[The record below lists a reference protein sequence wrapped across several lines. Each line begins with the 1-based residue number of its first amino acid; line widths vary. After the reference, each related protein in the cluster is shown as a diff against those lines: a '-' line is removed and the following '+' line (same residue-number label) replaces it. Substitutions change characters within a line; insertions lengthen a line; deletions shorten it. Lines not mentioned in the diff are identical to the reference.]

1 MLRKTEQREAI
12 RRVFQENHDPL
23 SVQDVLDK
31 AQQDVPR
38 LGIATVYRTLK
49 ALVDEEWLK
58 VVELPGDASRYERTG
73 KGHHHHFSCNK
84 CERVF
89 DLEGCLP
96 GIDTLLPPGFLL
108 QSHEF
113 ILYGVCADCAA

>member
-49 ALVDEEWLK
+49 ALVDEGWLK
-58 VVELPGDASRYERTG
+58 VVELPGDTSRYERTG

-113 ILYGVCADCAA
+113 FLYGVCADCAA